1 MGEGR
6 PGRVRF
12 SEEAR
17 RRYTGVPG
25 TVSYTI
31 YSVIK
36 KTEIGPRDRACG
48 RTFFTFFSIII
59 AAESFSN
66 FYVN

>member
-31 YSVIK
+31 YSGIK
-36 KTEIGPRDRACG
+36 KTEIGPPE
-48 RTFFTFFSIII
+48 IEH
-59 AAESFSN
+59 AAELFLLFFNYNCSREFLKLLR
-66 FYVN
+66 